1 MKGKL
6 ITIEGL
12 DGSGK
17 GTQTELLYQALC
29 TRGLPVKKISFP
41 RYESD
46 SSALVKMYLAGRFGA
61 KPGDVNA
68 YAASTFF
75 AVDRFA
81 SYREDWQAFYEAGG
95 IVLADRYTTANAV
108 HQCSKLEQE
117 EWPVFLDWLFDLE
130 YGRIGLPA
138 PDAVFFLDMEPAV
151 SQKLMTGRYHG
162 EESKKDIHEKDVA
175 YLARSRT
182 AALYCTE
189 RLGWQHVR
197 CDNGTDP
204 LPIPQI
210 HETILN
216 RVLELLEA

>member
-17 GTQTELLYQALC
+17 GTQTRLLYEALAQ
-29 TRGLPVKKISFP
+29 RGIPVKKVSFP

-46 SSALVKMYLAGRFGA
+46 SSALVRMYLEGRFGE

-81 SYREDWQAFYEAGG
+81 SYREDWQTFYEAGG

-108 HQCSKLEQE
+108 HQCSKLPQE
-117 EWPVFLDWLFDLE
+117 DWPVFLDWLFDLE
-130 YGRIGLPA
+130 YARIGLPA
-138 PDAVFFLDMEPAV
+138 PDLVFFLDMDPAV

-162 EESKKDIHEKDVA
+162 EEAKKDIHEKDLE
-175 YLARSRT
+175 YLARSRA
-182 AALYCTE
+182 AALYCTDH
-189 RLGWQHVR
+189 LGWRHIR
-197 CDNGTDP
+197 CDHGGEP
-204 LPIPQI
+204 LPISEIHAQI
-210 HETILN
+210 MET
-216 RVLELLEA
+216 VAPLLAE

>member
-29 TRGLPVKKISFP
+29 ARGLPVKKISFP
-41 RYESD
+41 RYERD
-46 SSALVKMYLAGRFGA
+46 SSALVKMYLAGRFGD

-130 YGRIGLPA
+130 YARIGLPA
-138 PDAVFFLDMEPAV
+138 PDAVFFLDMKPEV

-162 EESKKDIHEKDVA
+162 EEAKKDIHEKDVA
-175 YLARSRT
+175 YLTRSRT

-197 CDNGTDP
+197 CDDGAEP

-216 RVLELLEA
+216 RVLELL

>member
-29 TRGLPVKKISFP
+29 ARGLPVKKIAFP

-46 SSALVKMYLAGRFGA
+46 SSALVRMYLAGRFGD

-81 SYREDWQAFYEAGG
+81 SYREDWQAFYEDGG

-108 HQCSKLEQE
+108 HQCSKLEEAQ
-117 EWPVFLDWLFDLE
+117 WPVFLDWLFDLE
-130 YGRIGLPA
+130 YARIGLPA
-138 PDAVFFLDMEPAV
+138 PDAVFFLDMKPEV

-175 YLARSRT
+175 YLNRSRT

-189 RLGWQHVR
+189 RLGWQHIR
-197 CDNGTDP
+197 CDNGAEP

-216 RVLELLEA
+216 RVLELL